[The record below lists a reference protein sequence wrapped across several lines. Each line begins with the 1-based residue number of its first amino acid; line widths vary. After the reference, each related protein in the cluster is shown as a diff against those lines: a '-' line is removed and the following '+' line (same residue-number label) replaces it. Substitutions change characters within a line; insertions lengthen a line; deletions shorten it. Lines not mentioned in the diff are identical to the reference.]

1 MGTIA
6 PAGTGAA
13 AGAAGGPDE
22 PFLSAGLDLRGRW
35 PDRISDLQ
43 LLEAMT
49 VLRVFEEKVRD
60 LRMSNDIVGSV
71 HLGIGQEAV
80 SVGALAALR
89 RDDPVFATYRGHGWA
104 LASGS
109 SVEALFA
116 ELLGRQGGVNG
127 GRGGSAY
134 LSDADC
140 AFYGENSIVGGAV
153 PIACGA
159 ALASRF
165 SDGRRVSLTAF
176 GDGAMNQGSVNEAF
190 NFAAAMHLPVV
201 FVCENNR
208 YSELTLITDVVRNEQ
223 LFERGIA
230 FGIPSIRI
238 DGNDARAVA
247 TAVFEA
253 AERARSGEGPTLI
266 EAMTERLAGHYIGD
280 AEQYRVPGEMDR
292 LRAGEPIVRLRAA
305 LPDAGQA
312 TSVDARATE
321 AVSEAA
327 ERALAQPLADA
338 DGVHLHVYAAGS
350 GEPDA

>member
-1 MGTIA
+1 MSTIA
-6 PAGTGAA
+6 RAGTGAA
-13 AGAAGGPDE
+13 AGASGAPDSSV
-22 PFLSAGLDLRGRW
+22 LSAGLDLRGRW
-35 PDRISDLQ
+35 PERVSDVQ

-49 VLRVFEEKVRD
+49 VLRAFEEKVRD
-60 LRMSNDIVGSV
+60 LRQSSDIVGSV

-80 SVGALAALR
+80 AVGALAALR

-134 LSDADC
+134 LSDADS
-140 AFYGENSIVGGAV
+140 AFYGENSIVGAGA

-165 SDGRRVSLTAF
+165 SDDQRVTLTVF

-190 NFAAAMHLPVV
+190 NFAAAMRLPVV

-208 YSELTLITDVVRNEQ
+208 YSELTLIADVVRNDQ
-223 LFERGIA
+223 LFERGSA
-230 FGIPSIRI
+230 FGIPSVRI

-247 TAVFEA
+247 AAVSEA
-253 AERARSGEGPTLI
+253 AQRARAGEGPTLI

-280 AEQYRVPGEMDR
+280 AEQYRVAGEMER
-292 LRAGEPIVRLRAA
+292 LHAGEPLVRLRAA
-305 LPDAGQA
+305 LSDAA
-312 TSVDARATE
+312 EADAVIARAVE
-321 AVSEAA
+321 AVSQAA

-338 DGVHLHVYAAGS
+338 DGVHLHVYAPTTGVT
-350 GEPDA
+350 DA